1 MLRRLLES
9 VAAALGLLVCSPL
22 LLCIAICIVANDGGS
37 VFYRQE
43 RLGRGGRTFSL
54 IKFRTMIASAESGIP
69 QLAVEA
75 DWRVT
80 RCGRFLRRYHLD
92 ELPQLWNVLRGDMSL
107 IGPRPERAYYV
118 RQIVERMPLYREL
131 QSQKPGLTSLG
142 MVRYGYANTVEK
154 MVERARYDLYYLRR
168 RNLCLDL
175 KILADT
181 LREVWKGRGI

>member
-1 MLRRLLES
+1 MLRCLLES

-75 DWRVT
+75 DRRVT
-80 RCGRFLRRYHLD
+80 RCGRFLRRHT
-92 ELPQLWNVLRGDMSL
+92 ERRACVCHSFA
-107 IGPRPERAYYV
+107 RPFHD
-118 RQIVERMPLYREL
+118 
-131 QSQKPGLTSLG
+131 
-142 MVRYGYANTVEK
+142 ND
-154 MVERARYDLYYLRR
+154 ARTDS
-168 RNLCLDL
+168 
-175 KILADT
+175 
-181 LREVWKGRGI
+181 